1 MSCPEFGSSG
11 SGVVREWAKR
21 YDLKGLSVDASYLVY
36 GPAPDYDFEISDL
49 LKVHPVDQ
57 YQYSF
62 VGPLSMQKGC
72 DKAFH
77 IFGSK
82 KKFNKKDT
90 TALPNNGYSYDTINL
105 SYRGRLTINIHTLT
119 IDHDDRFYSQVRIPW
134 WPQTPAASCPGSPV
148 STG

>member
-21 YDLKGLSVDASYLVY
+21 YDVKGLSVDAVDVVPPVDQS
-36 GPAPDYDFEISDL
+36 
-49 LKVHPVDQ
+49 VDQ

-77 IFGSK
+77 IFGIRK
-82 KKFNKKDT
+82 NINNKDT
-90 TALPNNGYSYDTINL
+90 TVPPNGGFSFETINL
-105 SYRGRLTINIHTLT
+105 SYRGKLTSRYTH
-119 IDHDDRFYSQVRIPW
+119 
-134 WPQTPAASCPGSPV
+134 
-148 STG
+148 

>member
-21 YDLKGLSVDASYLVY
+21 YDLKGLSVDTSCTGTVQSCTST
-36 GPAPDYDFEISDL
+36 SDL

-105 SYRGRLTINIHTLT
+105 SYRGRLT
-119 IDHDDRFYSQVRIPW
+119 
-134 WPQTPAASCPGSPV
+134 
-148 STG
+148 STH

>member
-21 YDLKGLSVDASYLVY
+21 YDLKGLSVDASFLEY
-36 GPAPDYDFEISDL
+36 GDDYELLSPISDL
-49 LKVHPVDQ
+49 LKVYSVDQ

-77 IFGSK
+77 IYGSRK
-82 KKFNKKDT
+82 NFNKKDT

-105 SYRGRLTINIHTLT
+105 SYRGMLT
-119 IDHDDRFYSQVRIPW
+119 
-134 WPQTPAASCPGSPV
+134 
-148 STG
+148 STH